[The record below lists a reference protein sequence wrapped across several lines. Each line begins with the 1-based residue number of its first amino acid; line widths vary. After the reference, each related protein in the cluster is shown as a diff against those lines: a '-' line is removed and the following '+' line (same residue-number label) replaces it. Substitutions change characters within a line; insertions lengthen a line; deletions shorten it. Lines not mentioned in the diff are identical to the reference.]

1 MMDIPDDELFTTL
14 VIQDGRFEELCNQ
27 LEKEIITIHGFK
39 KKVMQILEELVAKYN
54 SISNKGKIVH

>member
-1 MMDIPDDELFTTL
+1 MDIPDDELFTAL

-27 LEKEIITIHGFK
+27 LEKGIITIHEFK

>member
-1 MMDIPDDELFTTL
+1 MMDIPDDELFTAL

-27 LEKEIITIHGFK
+27 LEKGIITIHEFK